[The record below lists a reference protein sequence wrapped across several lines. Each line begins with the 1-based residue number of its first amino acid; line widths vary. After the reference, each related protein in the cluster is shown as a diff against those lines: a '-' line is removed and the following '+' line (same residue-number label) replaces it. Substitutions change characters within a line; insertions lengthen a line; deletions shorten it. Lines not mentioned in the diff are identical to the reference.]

1 MIPVY
6 EAIFRDDDDTGA
18 YAISLVSD
26 PAMQDFWVTLSKEE
40 QQTIKK
46 EVIEFSAVDDKKNL
60 LLGAVLIPDK
70 KIYRNQGGKEFYMQF
85 TKDTIGKIAH
95 DFIKK
100 GNQNNSTLEHE
111 VKSIDV
117 SFVETWQVADSKVDK
132 SALYGKEYP
141 VGSWVTMAKVSDKI
155 YKEAQDGTFNGFSIE
170 ALFGLEKVNLK
181 TEIKM
186 TDENH
191 KNIVTDVIDG
201 VKALFASN
209 KDEVKKVE
217 TVELMDEPPTEAPA
231 DEPKEEE
238 FVTKAEFME
247 LVEMVKKLQGGEADE
262 AREELALS
270 EQEKAKDEK
279 IKSLELELSKE
290 LEPETVVLTPEV
302 KVDFKDMTNVEKMM
316 FKRQNG

>member
-40 QQTIKK
+40 QQTIKE
-46 EVIEFSAVDDKKNL
+46 EVIEFAAVDDKKNL

-100 GNQNNSTLEHE
+100 GNQNNSTLEHD
-111 VKSIDV
+111 VKSLDV

-141 VGSWVTMAKVSDKI
+141 VGSWVTMAKVSDEI

-186 TDENH
+186 TEENH
-191 KNIVTDVIDG
+191 KSIVTDVIDG
-201 VKALFASN
+201 VKALFTSN
-209 KDEVKKVE
+209 KVDEEKKVE
-217 TVELMDEPPTEAPA
+217 TVELMDEPTEAPA
-231 DEPKEEE
+231 DEPKEE
-238 FVTKAEFME
+238 FVTMAQFNE
-247 LVEMVKKLQGGEADE
+247 LVEMVRKLQGGEAEE
-262 AREELALS
+262 AKEELALS
-270 EQEKAKDEK
+270 EQELAKDAK
-279 IKSLELELSKE
+279 IKELELELSKQPE
-290 LEPETVVLTPEV
+290 TETVVITPEV
-302 KVDFKDMTNVEKMM
+302 KVDFKDMTNVEKML